1 MGLLDALEPTN
12 TTPVLPPPPPPPP
25 HRYERRLY
33 PFSAKNRLGTQV
45 FRELDKS
52 WTGESLNHCGPGR
65 RERKY
70 FFYMYTYLL
79 SFPKTEAFQR

>member
-1 MGLLDALEPTN
+1 MGLLDALEPT
-12 TTPVLPPPPPPPP
+12 TSTPAPPPP
-25 HRYERRLY
+25 HTPLTVMKGVSIL
-33 PFSAKNRLGTQV
+33 FLQKNRLGTQV

-52 WTGESLNHCGPGR
+52 LNGESLNHCGPGR